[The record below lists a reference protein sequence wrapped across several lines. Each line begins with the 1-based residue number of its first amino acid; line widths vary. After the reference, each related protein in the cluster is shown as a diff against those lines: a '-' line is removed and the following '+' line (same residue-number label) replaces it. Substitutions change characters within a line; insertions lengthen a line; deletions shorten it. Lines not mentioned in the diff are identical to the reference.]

1 MKVKIIKEGVTFGR
15 SLLDIGAVLEVEDKS
30 GNALIENGYAEEIE
44 AAELGTNDPTA
55 EEMAK
60 ALDEKYKVDDL
71 KTAAK
76 EAGVEF
82 DAKATKAE
90 VIAAVLEANKYADL
104 M

>member
-15 SLLDIGAVLEVEDKS
+15 SLLDIDTVLEVEDTS
-30 GNALIENGYAEEIE
+30 GNALIENGYAE
-44 AAELGTNDPTA
+44 AVKPNTDGPTA

-60 ALDEKYKVDDL
+60 ALDDKYKVDDL
-71 KTAAK
+71 KTVAK

>member
-15 SLLDIGAVLEVEDKS
+15 SLLDIGVVLEVEETS
-30 GNALIENGYAEEIE
+30 GNALIENGYAEATKTNTE
-44 AAELGTNDPTA
+44 GTTA

-60 ALDEKYKVDDL
+60 TLDDKYKVDDL

-82 DAKATKAE
+82 DTKATKAE